1 MNNNNSTT
9 NFIPVTP
16 PSQENKNTRN
26 PRTNR
31 LNLDS
36 NNTNQLTED
45 QNQSQTNQN
54 VVSFGGESLSRE
66 DYMHDDDIDRKYPH
80 SHVIDYVIDEKDINH
95 DFKCI
100 ICLEQFKIE
109 EKSLKLIC
117 GHIFHKE
124 CLDPWLKNHNTC
136 PICRQ
141 TIIRNNPSI
150 FPTPNHSRQI
160 TIPFSVSSNR
170 NRTFFG
176 QSSLWS
182 SRNRFQQN
190 PQLNVPYQQHYNY
203 NYQSPPRPNTGIYPP
218 SQNEP
223 LVDGPC
229 TYNRTHNHY
238 VRQPFYDCVTCGLV
252 NGLGCCEACAK
263 ICHRG
268 HQLVY
273 RGVLESFCDC
283 GEGKTHSC
291 VHCKCLKVPA
301 NQAPY
306 VNQQHHNYNYQS
318 PPRPTTSIY
327 PPSQNEPLVDG
338 PCTYNRTHNH
348 YVRQPFYDCVTCG
361 LVNGLGCCE
370 ACAKICHRGHQL
382 VYRGVLESFCDCGE
396 GKTHSCV
403 HCKCLKVPANQAP
416 YVNQNAQQTSTC
428 TFVRTGRNMVEQNL
442 YTCVTCH
449 FRLNQCICESC
460 AKVCHHGHDLRCIGK
475 CIGFCDCGA
484 GELGMRCKC
493 MIGEPDQFSG

>member
-80 SHVIDYVIDEKDINH
+80 SHVIDYVINKKDINH

-306 VNQQHHNYNYQS
+306 VNQ
-318 PPRPTTSIY
+318 
-327 PPSQNEPLVDG
+327 
-338 PCTYNRTHNH
+338 
-348 YVRQPFYDCVTCG
+348 
-361 LVNGLGCCE
+361 
-370 ACAKICHRGHQL
+370 
-382 VYRGVLESFCDCGE
+382 
-396 GKTHSCV
+396 
-403 HCKCLKVPANQAP
+403 
-416 YVNQNAQQTSTC
+416 NAQQTSTC
-428 TFVRTGRNMVEQNL
+428 TFVRTGRNMVKQNL